1 MSSYHD
7 AIPKDRYFYISSG
20 KILKSILKHS
30 YFSGDMALK
39 KYAMPGEIEGMDT
52 MLRII
57 LIRHEIEHI
66 PDMQVCPHPPAP
78 SPKEGEGEPDWKSLS
93 SFGREI

>member
-30 YFSGDMALK
+30 YFSGDMELR
-39 KYAMPGEIEGMDT
+39 KYAMPGEVEGMDT
-52 MLRII
+52 NAWILML
-57 LIRHEIEHI
+57 
-66 PDMQVCPHPPAP
+66 
-78 SPKEGEGEPDWKSLS
+78 S
-93 SFGREI
+93 